1 MLGSMS
7 AIAEDPVEPN
17 ASAVPRPG
25 RRLID
30 RQHGLGV
37 CPFLRSRDGSWSSAF
52 VSRDLRCWAVQ
63 PTAQPSA
70 QKQRQLCLAA
80 AHATCSTFETA
91 DSVDPFL
98 GRADAGD
105 AALWPA
111 AASIPIA
118 LESVHTRPD
127 VNVASPRAGG
137 QALLVGLMVVAFL
150 VLAIARTNQLAGVGA
165 SPSPDATAT
174 AAASAIVGVP
184 ASATASPVPSVADS
198 ASPAAPS
205 ATIAPSP
212 TPAPTATQRSYKV
225 RSGDTIASIA
235 AKFHTT
241 VTAIVG
247 ANKIVDP
254 RTIHPGQI
262 LVIP

>member
-1 MLGSMS
+1 MS
-7 AIAEDPVEPN
+7 AIPEEPPEPK
-17 ASAVPRPG
+17 ASAAPRPDTAS
-25 RRLID
+25 ID
-30 RQHGLGV
+30 RERGLVV

-52 VSRDLRCWAVQ
+52 ASRDLRCWAVD
-63 PTAQPSA
+63 PTAQPSP
-70 QKQRQLCLAA
+70 QKQRQLCLVA
-80 AHATCSTFETA
+80 AHASCATFGAA
-91 DSVDPFL
+91 DSVDRRL
-98 GRADAGD
+98 GRADADD

-111 AASIPIA
+111 ASSVPIA
-118 LESVHTRPD
+118 LESIHTRPG

-150 VLAIARTNQLAGVGA
+150 VLVIARTNPLAGRSA
-165 SPSPDATAT
+165 SPSPDASV
-174 AAASAIVGVP
+174 AANASAVVGIPTV
-184 ASATASPVPSVADS
+184 ATASPVPSVAVS

-205 ATIAPSP
+205 PTIAPSP
-212 TPAPTATQRSYKV
+212 TPAPTATQRTYKV

-241 VTAIVG
+241 VTAIVT

-254 RTIHPGQI
+254 RSIHPGQV